1 MKRGAQGG
9 MVLGKS
15 RSLAG
20 TPRSRDSVCGMTAL
34 LLGCLLALL
43 PALFPSGAAA
53 QTREQKKAQAAEQY
67 KKAENLRTAIEGK
80 PAAQRTVGEYQQLA
94 LAFRR
99 VYLIT
104 PHAMEVPAALL
115 AVAETYHEM
124 GRQFDK
130 KYHQQAMDAY
140 LFLLKHYP
148 TSRYRDDAL
157 FTIAH
162 IQHEDLGELTKAE
175 ETYKEFLKRFPRAE
189 KAPEAKA
196 ALLQIEKDREAAK
209 SETKRAEMAAARAT
223 ENKLPQVTRVNS
235 WNNPNNTRVVIT
247 VEDAVKFQSA
257 RISNP
262 DRIYFDIYTAKLSS
276 TLAGKTLD
284 AGGGFLKAIR
294 VAQNQA
300 GVVRVVLDVE
310 KVKDYSAFLLQ
321 NPYRLVVD
329 VYGEAQPQQV
339 AKTQEKAEPAKATE
353 AKEVAQGETPTEKP
367 PAKGAE
373 KTEVAASKPPEKPAG
388 KAESK
393 AKEPEGTK
401 VAAAP
406 PVSPKPTRNGMGMTR
421 ALGLKIGRIVID
433 PGHGGHDTGTIGPTG
448 LMEKDL
454 CLDVAKRLGRMIEE
468 KIEGMEVV
476 YTRTDDTF
484 VPLENRAPIANQ
496 SKADVFISIH
506 ANSSPR
512 DRGARGIETYY
523 LNFAASDDAL
533 EVAARENATSQSTLH
548 ELQDIIKKIANNE
561 KIEESRELAIE
572 VQQGLAGRMRRVS
585 RYLKDRGVKKAP
597 FVVLIGANMPSVLA
611 EVSFLSNPQDEAMLK
626 KPEHRERVAEGLYL
640 GIEKYLRN
648 LQGTLTYQRTAA
660 AGGPGAQ

>member
-1 MKRGAQGG
+1 LAALTLLWATVVSPDMVQGQSRDAKRAQAGAQF
-9 MVLGKS
+9 
-15 RSLAG
+15 R
-20 TPRSRDSVCGMTAL
+20 
-34 LLGCLLALL
+34 
-43 PALFPSGAAA
+43 
-53 QTREQKKAQAAEQY
+53 
-67 KKAENLRTAIEGK
+67 KAESLRTAIAGK
-80 PAAQRTVGEYQQLA
+80 PAAQRTVAEYQQLG

-104 PHAMEVPAALL
+104 PHAAEVPAALL

-124 GRQFDK
+124 GRLFDK
-130 KYHQQAMDAY
+130 KHHQQAMDAY

-148 TSRYRDDAL
+148 TNRYRDDAL

-162 IQHEDLGELTKAE
+162 IQHEDLGDLDSAE
-175 ETYKEFLKRFPRAE
+175 ETYKEFLRRFPRAP

-196 ALLQIEKDREAAK
+196 SLAQIGKDREAAK
-209 SETKRAEMAAARAT
+209 SESARAEMAAARAT
-223 ENKLPQVTRVNS
+223 ENRLPQVTRVNS

-262 DRIYFDIYTAKLSS
+262 DRIYFDIYSAKLSS
-276 TLAGKTLD
+276 TLAGKTLE
-284 AGGGFLKAIR
+284 AGGGILKAIR

-310 KVKDYSAFLLQ
+310 RVKDYSAFLLQ

-339 AKTQEKAEPAKATE
+339 AKAEEKAEPQKTAETKAADSKPAPAPGKGPAKSTGGP
-353 AKEVAQGETPTEKP
+353 VA
-367 PAKGAE
+367 AKGAE
-373 KTEVAASKPPEKPAG
+373 KTEVAA
-388 KAESK
+388 KAPGGTAKSESTG
-393 AKEPEGTK
+393 KEPGETK

-406 PVSPKPTRNGMGMTR
+406 PVAPRPTRNGMGMTR

-433 PGHGGHDTGTIGPTG
+433 PGHGGHDTGTIGPSG

-468 KIEGMEVV
+468 KIPGMEVV
-476 YTRTDDTF
+476 YTRTEDTF

-496 SKADVFISIH
+496 AKADVFLSIH
-506 ANSSPR
+506 ANSNPR
-512 DRGARGIETYY
+512 DRRTRGIETYY

-561 KIEESRELAIE
+561 KMEESRELAIE
-572 VQQGLAGRMRRVS
+572 VQGALAGRMKRVS

-626 KPEHRERVAEGLYL
+626 KPEHRERVAEGLYQ

-648 LQGTLTYQRTAA
+648 LQGTLTYQRTVA

>member
-1 MKRGAQGG
+1 
-9 MVLGKS
+9 
-15 RSLAG
+15 
-20 TPRSRDSVCGMTAL
+20 
-34 LLGCLLALL
+34 
-43 PALFPSGAAA
+43 
-53 QTREQKKAQAAEQY
+53 
-67 KKAENLRTAIEGK
+67 
-80 PAAQRTVGEYQQLA
+80 
-94 LAFRR
+94 
-99 VYLIT
+99 
-104 PHAMEVPAALL
+104 MEVPAALL

-130 KYHQQAMDAY
+130 KYHQQAMDSY

-162 IQHEDLGELTKAE
+162 IQHEDLGELDTAE

-209 SETKRAEMAAARAT
+209 SETTRAEMAAARAT
-223 ENKLPQVTRVNS
+223 ENKLPQVTRVS
-235 WNNPNNTRVVIT
+235 HWNNPNNTRVVIT

-329 VYGEAQPQQV
+329 VYGEVQPQQV
-339 AKTQEKAEPAKATE
+339 AKAEDKTSE
-353 AKEVAQGETPTEKP
+353 AKEVAKSETRAGRT

-373 KTEVAASKPPEKPAG
+373 KTEVAASKPPEKAPT
-388 KAESK
+388 KAESRT
-393 AKEPEGTK
+393 KEPEGTK
-401 VAAAP
+401 VAAAT

-496 SKADVFISIH
+496 AKADVFISIH

-512 DRGARGIETYY
+512 DRNARGIETYY

-548 ELQDIIKKIANNE
+548 ELQDIIKKIASNE

-572 VQQGLAGRMRRVS
+572 VQGALAGRMKRVS

-611 EVSFLSNPQDEAMLK
+611 EVSFLSNRNDEAMLK